1 MSYSMPIPLVYTNST
16 VVDFGDSPTAWS
28 FKGPSGKQGMLKNI
42 GIHVTEVFSGD
53 QVTGKVLVGTTADPN
68 YYGQLEIA
76 DGTAAT
82 DTYND
87 QDDSGLTT
95 NFDQPGLTDGG
106 SGNLPNDRRHSLKLN
121 GAYQVIEN
129 LTIGANFNFQTGRP
143 RPIPGRPTYT
153 LVVAATTR

>member
-16 VVDFGDSPTAWS
+16 VVDFGDSPTSWS

-87 QDDSGLTT
+87 QDDSDCVIIEALAADTQIEVSFTAVNDAG
-95 NFDQPGLTDGG
+95 TD
-106 SGNLPNDRRHSLKLN
+106 
-121 GAYQVIEN
+121 
-129 LTIGANFNFQTGRP
+129 TGQ
-143 RPIPGRPTYT
+143 GFVYFETFWY
-153 LVVAATTR
+153 

>member
-87 QDDSGLTT
+87 QDDSDCVIIEALPADTQLEVTFVGV
-95 NFDQPGLTDGG
+95 NDAGTD
-106 SGNLPNDRRHSLKLN
+106 
-121 GAYQVIEN
+121 
-129 LTIGANFNFQTGRP
+129 TGQ
-143 RPIPGRPTYT
+143 GFVYFETFWY
-153 LVVAATTR
+153 